1 MTWKPD
7 EQLWKIIQRY
17 DTYFGATNA
26 KASFLIAFNTF
37 ILGLVV
43 VQAASVDLVGAAHST
58 GRTVFIVL
66 CLAAVVATLASL
78 ACVLFV
84 VIPYMKSNRLPGTY
98 HSIIFY
104 ADVAD
109 HESAERYQE
118 QVATYNEEKFRED
131 LTRQV
136 HVLARGLRDK
146 FALLRQ
152 AILITVFLQLPL
164 FVIVVATVLAARD

>member
-1 MTWKPD
+1 MTWKPED
-7 EQLWKIIQRY
+7 QLWKVIQRY

-37 ILGLVV
+37 VLGLVV
-43 VQAASVDLVGAAHST
+43 VQAGNVDLVGAPHS
-58 GRTVFIVL
+58 GARTAFIIL
-66 CLAAVVATLASL
+66 CLAAAIATLASL
-78 ACVLFV
+78 TFVLFV

-104 ADVAD
+104 ADVAE
-109 HESAERYQE
+109 HESVERYQE

-146 FALLRQ
+146 FSLLRQ
-152 AILITVFLQLPL
+152 AILITVFVQLPL
-164 FVIVVATVLAARD
+164 LVVVIATVLTARD